1 MNQKSKKLLLIT
13 IVLSVIAICFSSCDI
28 QSLIGKLKPGGD
40 PGSVVTSA
48 VDDSSKKEESG
59 NSTENTTL
67 YVRRFMP
74 TPLETTTAEPT
85 TEEPTTEE
93 PTTKKPKPTPP
104 TTEEPATV
112 PTTTEK
118 PTEREATT
126 KRQEPTTRKQEPT
139 TQWEPVTQHPA
150 RSDLREVVLEV
161 IRGNYGNGAER
172 KRRLEADGYDF
183 EEVQNEVNR
192 VMGYIEQEV
201 ESTTHD

>member
-1 MNQKSKKLLLIT
+1 M
-13 IVLSVIAICFSSCDI
+13 
-28 QSLIGKLKPGGD
+28 
-40 PGSVVTSA
+40 TSA

-74 TPLETTTAEPT
+74 TPLETTTTEPT

-93 PTTKKPKPTPP
+93 PTTKKQKPTPP

-112 PTTTEK
+112 PPTTTEK
-118 PTEREATT
+118 PTERETTT
-126 KRQEPTTRKQEPT
+126 KRQEQT

-172 KRRLEADGYDF
+172 KRRLEADGYDY

-192 VMGYIEQEV
+192 VMGYVEQAV
-201 ESTTHD
+201 D

>member
-1 MNQKSKKLLLIT
+1 MKNRSLIVISIIALLSIF
-13 IVLSVIAICFSSCDI
+13 FSSC
-28 QSLIGKLKPGGD
+28 SLNFGNKGNTGTPTT
-40 PGSVVTSA
+40 VSA
-48 VDDSSKKEESG
+48 EPVA
-59 NSTENTTL
+59 STEEPTEEGNTL
-67 YVRRFMP
+67 YVRRYMP
-74 TPLETTTAEPT
+74 TPLETTTELT
-85 TEEPTTEE
+85 TEEPTTAE
-93 PTTKKPKPTPP
+93 PTTKKPVPP

-118 PTEREATT
+118 PTERETTT

-172 KRRLEADGYDF
+172 KRRLEADGYDY

-201 ESTTHD
+201 D

>member
-1 MNQKSKKLLLIT
+1 MNQKSRKMMMIA
-13 IVLSVIAICFSSCDI
+13 IVLSLIAICFSSCDV

-74 TPLETTTAEPT
+74 TPLETTTELT

-93 PTTKKPKPTPP
+93 PTTKKPVPP

-118 PTEREATT
+118 PTERETTT

-172 KRRLEADGYDF
+172 KRRLEADGYDY

-192 VMGYIEQEV
+192 VMGYVEQAV
-201 ESTTHD
+201 D

>member
-1 MNQKSKKLLLIT
+1 MNQKSRKMMMIA
-13 IVLSVIAICFSSCDI
+13 IVLSLIAICFSSCDI

-74 TPLETTTAEPT
+74 TPLETTTELT
-85 TEEPTTEE
+85 TEESTTEE
-93 PTTKKPKPTPP
+93 PTTKKPVPP

-118 PTEREATT
+118 PTERETTT
-126 KRQEPTTRKQEPT
+126 KRQGPTTRKQEPT

-201 ESTTHD
+201 D

>member
-1 MNQKSKKLLLIT
+1 MNQKSRKMMMIA
-13 IVLSVIAICFSSCDI
+13 IVLSLIAICFSSCDV

-74 TPLETTTAEPT
+74 TPLETTTELT

-93 PTTKKPKPTPP
+93 PTTKKPVPP

-118 PTEREATT
+118 PTERETTT

-150 RSDLREVVLEV
+150 RSDLREVVPRDGNAAYGRHGVILREV
-161 IRGNYGNGAER
+161 IPVICSINHICYRSGQSG
-172 KRRLEADGYDF
+172 L
-183 EEVQNEVNR
+183 
-192 VMGYIEQEV
+192 
-201 ESTTHD
+201 